1 MPEISRFFGI
11 VIKIFYNDHQP
22 AHFHAE
28 YGEFEALFEIQ
39 TLGVIRGELPSRAKA
54 MVLEWAAGHREELN
68 RDWNLAR
75 SGEKPDP
82 IAPLS

>member
-1 MPEISRFFGI
+1 MPRISRFFGI

-39 TLGVIRGELPSRAKA
+39 TLGVIRGELPSRANA
-54 MVLEWAAGHREELN
+54 MVLEWAAGHREELI

-75 SGEKPDP
+75 SGEKPNP
-82 IAPLS
+82 IAPLK